1 MSKSNNSLLALIA
14 FRGREAELLLPPTRS
29 LQRAK
34 KSLADLPGGGGT
46 PLAHGIEQAMLVADQ
61 GRRSGGI
68 PLVVFLIGY
77 ILVHRGASR
86 AEIVASM
93 HNPVIADLMG
103 LTIANLVWHM
113 RLGLQVVIEDYVHT
127 DHTKYLLLLLNT
139 FFSVVMAVAGL
150 YAILKMSIGL

>member
-1 MSKSNNSLLALIA
+1 ML
-14 FRGREAELLLPPTRS
+14 
-29 LQRAK
+29 K
-34 KSLADLPGGGGT
+34 KT
-46 PLAHGIEQAMLVADQ
+46 PLGQVLGLGSAKAGTEHWWHQRLTAIA
-61 GRRSGGI
+61 GI

-77 ILVHRGASR
+77 ILLHRGASR

-93 HNPVIADLMG
+93 HNPVVAVLMG

-139 FFSVVMAVAGL
+139 FFSVVMAVTGL